1 MIQVVTWSVTNQAML
16 SLAAGVRMVYPA
28 CFVLVPQTDI
38 PAPSSVGAPHCSTAC
53 LGVHQ
58 VPASTRDPA
67 MSSVTLTPPTSPEE
81 VQTGGEELVSVS
93 GNGFHGFS
101 FTHSTVCRGFR
112 CSVCSWLEGTSP
124 FLNLKFV
131 VVKLMSPVVG
141 KMNSNSSVNCCCPW
155 CC

>member
-1 MIQVVTWSVTNQAML
+1 MMHLVPVSVTDWAL
-16 SLAAGVRMVYPA
+16 PSLAAGVRMVYPA

-81 VQTGGEELVSVS
+81 VQTGGKELLSAR
-93 GNGFHGFS
+93 GNCFHGF
-101 FTHSTVCRGFR
+101 C
-112 CSVCSWLEGTSP
+112 
-124 FLNLKFV
+124 
-131 VVKLMSPVVG
+131 
-141 KMNSNSSVNCCCPW
+141 
-155 CC
+155 